1 MQLSNSIFMRKN
13 NNLNKNHDC
22 KTELRQ
28 VQLKVTPAR
37 LGILAALEETDTPL
51 DIASLI
57 NYLETHKIKADRV
70 TVFRIINALTEKGLV
85 KPIQLNEGKL
95 RYEHNTKA
103 DHHHFICGSC
113 GGIQDISECNVD
125 KLEKELK
132 QKKGLLIKHH
142 NLEFFGLCADCQ
154 K

>member
-1 MQLSNSIFMRKN
+1 MQKI

-22 KTELRQ
+22 KAELRQ

-37 LGILAALEETDTPL
+37 LGVLAALEETDIPL

-57 NYLETHKIKADRV
+57 NYLGTHKIKADRV

-85 KPIQLNEGKL
+85 KPIQFNEGKF
-95 RYEHNTKA
+95 RYEHSTKA

-132 QKKGLLIKHH
+132 HKKGLLIKHH
-142 NLEFFGLCADCQ
+142 SLEFFGICADCQ